1 MAQGMDRGREPK
13 RKDPSWLHLS
23 SGEEIVWESRPHLVA
38 MGRGLPIA
46 IALVL
51 FGIVL
56 AGWSMTDGDSSL
68 ITLASFLLIAVGAAM
83 ALVRY
88 VYWTSTR
95 YVITSGEL
103 YKKRGVVSRN
113 VTQFRLDRVQNTSR
127 SQSALGRLLGYG
139 DLTVYTAGSGDPELV
154 FEHVPEPER
163 AGKVLSAELVGT
175 DVDERVPEAGPV

>member
-1 MAQGMDRGREPK
+1 MVQGMDRGREPS
-13 RKDPSWLHLS
+13 RRDPSWLHLS

-56 AGWSMTDGDSSL
+56 AGWSMTDGNSSL
-68 ITLASFLLIAVGAAM
+68 ITLASFLLIAVGAAI

-103 YKKRGVVSRN
+103 YKKRGVVSRDI
-113 VTQFRLDRVQNTSR
+113 TQFRIDRVQNTSR

-163 AGKVLSAELVGT
+163 AGKLLSAELVG
-175 DVDERVPEAGPV
+175 DDAERSAATAKRS

>member
-1 MAQGMDRGREPK
+1 MAQGMDRGREPT

-23 SGEEIVWESRPHLVA
+23 EGEEIVWESRPHLVA

-56 AGWSMTDGDSSL
+56 AGWSMTDGNSSL
-68 ITLASFLLIAVGAAM
+68 ITLASFLLVTAGGLI

-88 VYWTSTR
+88 VYWTNTR

-103 YKKRGVVSRN
+103 YKKCGVVSRD
-113 VTQFRLDRVQNTSR
+113 VTQFRLDRVQNTSLE
-127 SQSALGRLLGYG
+127 QSVLGRLLGYG
-139 DLTVYTAGSGDPELV
+139 DLTIYTAGSGDPELV
-154 FEHVPEPER
+154 FEKTPRPAR
-163 AGKVLSAELVGT
+163 AGKVLSGELVGE
-175 DVDERVPEAGPV
+175 DDDRASEVEPV